1 MRVAPGYVPVPD
13 DEKDI
18 PMTSNAPSKQITLI
32 TFLAF
37 GLIGLAAAQTQQDPR
52 LAQLGDAAGCEFPDV
67 PSIPNAEGA
76 TMEQM
81 VATQGAIQAYL
92 EASNALLDCLEGI
105 SSNEELSVEDR
116 QLALD
121 AYNAEVENQET
132 AAEDWNVQRTRF
144 LEMQQ

>member
-1 MRVAPGYVPVPD
+1 
-13 DEKDI
+13 
-18 PMTSNAPSKQITLI
+18 MTSIVTPKRLI
-32 TFLAF
+32 LMGFMAA
-37 GLIGLAAAQTQQDPR
+37 GLVGVAAAQSPQDPR
-52 LAQLGDAAGCEFPDV
+52 LAQLADAEGCEFPEA
-67 PSIPNAEGA
+67 PSIPSAEGA

-92 EASNALLDCLEGI
+92 EASNTLLECLEGI
-105 SSNEELSVEDR
+105 SSNEALTVEDR

-121 AYNAEVENQET
+121 AYNTEVENQET